1 MSKCGRTAQ
10 LEALLSSN
18 HPTAVA
24 ELQTHASRCATCAH
38 ELRWLRTEEALFS
51 QRRTRQQVRSMYPQ
65 PARPKPERR
74 VWSTLALAIAA
85 SLLLLLGV
93 GFQSRPSQVYPD
105 SGGQAPMSQELASVE
120 NKSPPPCS
128 TLQPGAGFACEP
140 LVLASFR

>member
-18 HPTAVA
+18 SPNLTA
-24 ELQTHASRCATCAH
+24 ELEAHATRCATCAH
-38 ELRWLRTEEALFS
+38 ELRWLRTEDALFT
-51 QRRTRQQVRSMYPQ
+51 QRRTRQQVRSMYPVKVQ
-65 PARPKPERR
+65 PKPERR

-93 GFQSRPSQVYPD
+93 GFQERSPQVNGDGAP
-105 SGGQAPMSQELASVE
+105 PMSQELASVE
-120 NKSPPPCS
+120 HKTSPACS
-128 TLQPGAGFACEP
+128 TLQPGNGFACEP

>member
-18 HPTAVA
+18 HPPTVA
-24 ELQTHASRCATCAH
+24 ELEAHATRCAPCAH

-51 QRRTRQQVRSMYPQ
+51 QRRTRQQVRSMYPV

-74 VWSTLALAIAA
+74 VWSTLALALAA
-85 SLLLLLGV
+85 SLLLLLGL
-93 GFQSRPSQVYPD
+93 GFQDRPAQVYPD
-105 SGGQAPMSQELASVE
+105 GGLPMSQELASVE
-120 NKSPPPCS
+120 HKSQPACS